1 MSVSKIARFLGIPNN
16 QVTLLTNPGGG
27 HCLFYSIAQAMRSVN
42 QKSANGSLFDDVTV
56 LRAYVAQGL
65 TAEHYDTI
73 KGLFDELTVVYQK
86 ATMNGDRQL
95 ARDTA
100 SSLDQLSYIKNCKC
114 LADLKRVVL
123 TSKFWGDETS
133 VQILQK
139 RLGVGMLILT
149 DTVYDMV
156 ELSFLEPDV
165 LRGCHSFIILSLS
178 GCHYE
183 LVTVGYPK
191 SMPMFRANNLP
202 DSIQRELN
210 DRVFAPSQKPAL
222 KPDKLKCSLK
232 KSTMLQSPVAVL
244 RRTLVS
250 KMAPSVQNRT
260 AKKHMDHQISIGA
273 SRPGKVVS
281 KVARAASVVTSTKYI
296 APSGANKSL
305 AQQFSAVSTAR
316 TIRTVQVREAVKTT
330 KQVRSIPQRIP
341 PNTSS
346 IMRKLPVR
354 RRM

>member
-1 MSVSKIARFLGIPNN
+1 MSVSKIARFLGVPAN
-16 QVTLLTNPGGG
+16 QVNLLSNPGGG
-27 HCLFYSIAQAMRSVN
+27 HCLFYSIAQAMQSVN
-42 QKSANGSLFDDVTV
+42 GKMGKSLFDDVTV

-65 TAEHYDTI
+65 TAEHFDTI
-73 KGLFDELTVVYQK
+73 RGLFDELTLVYQK
-86 ATMNGDRQL
+86 AVQGGDRQL
-95 ARDTA
+95 AKDTA
-100 SSLDQLSYIKNCKC
+100 ASLDQLSYIKSCKC

-123 TSKFWGDETS
+123 TAKFWGDETS
-133 VQILQK
+133 IQILQK

-165 LRGCHSFIILSLS
+165 LRSCHSFIILSLA

-183 LVTVGYPK
+183 LATVGYPK
-191 SMPMFRANNLP
+191 SIPMFRANNLP
-202 DSIQRELN
+202 DSIQRELTE
-210 DRVFAPSQKPAL
+210 RVFAPSQKPTAL

-250 KMAPSVQNRT
+250 KMPPSVQSRSF
-260 AKKHMDHQISIGA
+260 KKPMDHQISVG
-273 SRPGKVVS
+273 SGRTSKLVS
-281 KVARAASVVTSTKYI
+281 KVARASSVVSATKYI
-296 APSGANKSL
+296 ASSGAGMTL
-305 AQQFSAVSTAR
+305 ARQFSAVSTAR
-316 TIRTVQVREAVKTT
+316 NRNAQMRAATVKTV

-354 RRM
+354 SI